1 MTLHWWMHW
10 FWITYQTCVC
20 YSSMVTMPMHSVSV
34 AVNETI
40 GFPNTNVTA
49 KDVAASNYIPPITTL
64 FTSSLLNSTV
74 IPIKLYKTSKKY
86 DFQTNSTN
94 RFTTVNPLIKITT
107 VIDQNLTDVG
117 VNLTSSSE
125 NTSFIDALNAS
136 FGNNYANRNII
147 TNSELVEAK
156 SFDTSKSS
164 LTAAGITGITL
175 GCVSIIGVIC
185 AASFIMYRNYGFNRL
200 QVLNDRCSNPDSMG
214 YIDDSTENSE
224 EMYSLDND
232 SFLNSL
238 EAMTIQNLWTDSVKH
253 TKL

>member
-1 MTLHWWMHW
+1 M
-10 FWITYQTCVC
+10 CVC
-20 YSSMVTMPMHSVSV
+20 YSSMVMMPMHSVSV
-34 AVNETI
+34 EVNETTN
-40 GFPNTNVTA
+40 FPNTNATTKA
-49 KDVAASNYIPPITTL
+49 VAASNYIPPITTL

-107 VIDQNLTDVG
+107 VIDQNITGLG
-117 VNLTSSSE
+117 MNLTSNSDH
-125 NTSFIDALNAS
+125 TSFIDAANVS
-136 FGNNYANRNII
+136 FANNDTNQNII
-147 TNSELVEAK
+147 TNSELLEAK
-156 SFDTSKSS
+156 NYETPKSS
-164 LTAAGITGITL
+164 LTAACITGITL

-185 AASFIMYRNYGFNRL
+185 AVSFIMYRNYGFNRL
-200 QVLNDRCSNPDSMG
+200 QVLNDRCSNPDSIG
-214 YIDDSTENSE
+214 YIDDSTVRENSE